1 MSNNKINCIYF
12 ESGKS
17 KGYTCHCLRDNS
29 YRHNCPCKFFKP
41 TLKERIHRKMW
52 GAILMMKNYIVV
64 PGRIG
69 KKINRIFKKGEDYVR

>member
-52 GAILMMKNYIVV
+52 GGNSYDEKLYSCSRKN
-64 PGRIG
+64 R
-69 KKINRIFKKGEDYVR
+69 